1 MKVIDIDFNCIVDFE
16 IDEIASMGVKG
27 NMYFIIL
34 DDFQMI
40 EVSREDY
47 YKILKL
53 YKDEEYE

>member
-27 NMYFIIL
+27 NMYFIVL